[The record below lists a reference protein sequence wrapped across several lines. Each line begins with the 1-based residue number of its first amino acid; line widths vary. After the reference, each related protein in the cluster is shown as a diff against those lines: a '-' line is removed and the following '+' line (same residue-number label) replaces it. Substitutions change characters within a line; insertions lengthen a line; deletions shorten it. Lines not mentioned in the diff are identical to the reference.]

1 MNANDVARVVET
13 VLTIPG
19 MAETI
24 KIDLKI
30 SRRNVLI
37 LSSVI
42 ARGLNPKEEAAGLLD
57 NIPEEVIEEL
67 NNFSNECLNKAGL
80 SDLNQK
86 LKNLSTK

>member
-1 MNANDVARVVET
+1 MNANDVARVLET
-13 VLTIPG
+13 VLSIPG

-57 NIPEEVIEEL
+57 NIPEDVIEEL
-67 NNFSNECLNKAGL
+67 NNFSNDCLNKAGL

-86 LKNLSTK
+86 LKSLSSK